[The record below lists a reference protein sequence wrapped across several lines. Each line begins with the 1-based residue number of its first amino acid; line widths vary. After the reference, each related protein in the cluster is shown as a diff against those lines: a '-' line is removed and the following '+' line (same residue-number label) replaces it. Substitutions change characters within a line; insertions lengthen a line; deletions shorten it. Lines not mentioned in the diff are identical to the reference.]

1 MKRISVP
8 LLLALSAGVTS
19 AVLVTGA
26 CAVLQALPAS
36 ASAPAVVPPA
46 LGALEQKM
54 TQMRFHSLSFSTR
67 LDLGVQDSSSSSGI
81 SISAASTHQLIVST
95 TGVFSFVPLLLSS
108 TSTTEGLGSREA
120 LGGVSRRERRI
131 GATTYLYDPSA
142 ARHDGGRPW
151 IRSRRTRSEERL
163 AAKLA
168 PITDALD
175 PLLAGLERPAVSS
188 TGPFAPLL
196 ELLGEALS
204 IQETGPATVDGQQT
218 LAFIAT
224 LSTARLLE
232 RAFSVKE
239 RRSLL
244 EGKQPPNTD
253 FTLELWLAPSGL
265 PVRTATTNRTRGEE
279 FSSQEDILGLE
290 VPVLVHAPPA
300 DQTISQA
307 RLTKIEQRNAKAIS
321 HCIRRH
327 PRRAQAC
334 IKHGF
339 G

>member
-1 MKRISVP
+1 MKRTCA
-8 LLLALSAGVTS
+8 LLFVALGAG
-19 AVLVTGA
+19 AI
-26 CAVLQALPAS
+26 
-36 ASAPAVVPPA
+36 APAALADAASTPPAPAPPPTVVPPA
-46 LGALEQKM
+46 LPALEQKLA
-54 TQMRFHSLSFSTR
+54 QIRFHSLSFSTR
-67 LDLGVQDSSSSSGI
+67 LDLGVQDSPSSSGI
-81 SISAASTHQLIVST
+81 SISAARAHRLIVST
-95 TGVFSFVPLLLSS
+95 TGVFSLSPLLLSS
-108 TSTTEGLGSREA
+108 TSTTEGPGPREA

-131 GATTYLYDPSA
+131 GATTYLYDPFA
-142 ARHDGGRPW
+142 ARRDGGRPW
-151 IRSRRTRSEERL
+151 IRSTRSRSEERL

-175 PLLAGLERPAVSS
+175 PALAGLEQPAVSS

-196 ELLGEALS
+196 ELLGQALS
-204 IQETGPATVDGQQT
+204 IQEAGPATVDGQQT
-218 LAFIAT
+218 LAFTAT

-232 RAFSVKE
+232 RAFSGKE

-244 EGKQPPNTD
+244 EGKRPPNTD

-265 PVRTATTNRTRGEE
+265 PVRTTTTNRTRGEE

-307 RLTKIEQRNAKAIS
+307 RWTKIEQRNAKAIS
-321 HCIRRH
+321 RCIRRR

-334 IKHGF
+334 VKQGF